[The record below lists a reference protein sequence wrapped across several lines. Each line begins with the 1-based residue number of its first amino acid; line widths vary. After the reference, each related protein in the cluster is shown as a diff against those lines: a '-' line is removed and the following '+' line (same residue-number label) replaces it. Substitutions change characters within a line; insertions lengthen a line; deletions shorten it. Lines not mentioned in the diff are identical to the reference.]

1 MRAVSALLLLI
12 LLAGCDQRD
21 PAPAVLGWQ
30 QRFSAA
36 SVALG
41 GWFGGLER
49 GERELYLQEL
59 AHSGEPVR
67 LRQDGR
73 PTPLAGSVFPP
84 AAIRAR
90 CEAVALLG
98 EHAERLARL
107 AADQAPDATAS
118 AASTLAG
125 RIGTLA
131 AGDPRL
137 GEYAGPVGVLAGL
150 VAGAVVEHQ
159 RQQLLDQALRRGGP
173 AVERLLDLLEADL
186 AESVGPLRLTGA
198 AQARDTLIS
207 DYNRRRQEEAAL
219 PAAQRATPAER
230 LRELQAIAALSQRV
244 ELLRGGAPLR
254 LPAAMRQAYR
264 RLATVAGGHQPPT
277 PAQQA
282 ALRQAL
288 DDLQAE
294 TAATATLIAPL
305 EDRP

>member
-1 MRAVSALLLLI
+1 MMRAPALLLLI
-12 LLAGCDQRD
+12 ILAGCDQRD

-90 CEAVALLG
+90 CDAIALLG
-98 EHAERLARL
+98 EHAERLAWL
-107 AADQAPDATAS
+107 AADQAPDAAATATT
-118 AASTLAG
+118 TLAG
-125 RIGTLA
+125 RISALA
-131 AGDPRL
+131 GGDARL
-137 GEYAGPVGVLAGL
+137 GEYAGPVGTLAGL

-159 RQQLLDQALRRGGP
+159 RQQALDQALRRGGP
-173 AVERLLDLLEADL
+173 AVERLLDLIEADL
-186 AESVGPLRLTGA
+186 AESVGPLRLTAA

-207 DYNRRRQEEAAL
+207 DYNRRRQEETAL
-219 PAAQRATPAER
+219 PAVQRASPAER

-264 RLATVAGGHQPPT
+264 RLATVAGGGRPPT
-277 PAQQA
+277 PAQCE

-288 DDLQAE
+288 ADLQAE
-294 TAATATLIAPL
+294 TAATTALMN
-305 EDRP
+305 E